1 MRLFPSPKNR
11 IMRGLTLFKDF
22 NSSVVLF
29 WKPSN
34 TRFNKTDQL
43 PLQISMLSTIIRLLG
58 NDPINQ
64 DLSDWNFWN
73 KIHWHVLNK
82 LPKSD
87 IYCKSKCNANDFI
100 SSLNPSS
107 GNFQCRQVDTQ
118 LDKMNS
124 DGAFS
129 ISISLFVILL
139 LLNNNLIWI
148 FSIASLV
155 LWDPRD
161 PKINQNWYKKNV
173 KKGKRGKIVE
183 RN

>member
-1 MRLFPSPKNR
+1 MWGPHPVVQ
-11 IMRGLTLFKDF
+11 LFKDF
-22 NSSVVLF
+22 DSSVLLF
-29 WKPSN
+29 WKTSN

-64 DLSDWNFWN
+64 DLSDWNFWS

-161 PKINQNWYKKNV
+161 PKINQNWYKKKRKRML
-173 KKGKRGKIVE
+173 KKEKEGK
-183 RN
+183 

>member
-1 MRLFPSPKNR
+1 MENNGIHNR
-11 IMRGLTLFKDF
+11 VKYCLKFHIDRKLKYNF
-22 NSSVVLF
+22 
-29 WKPSN
+29 SN
-34 TRFNKTDQL
+34 TSILVLCFSGTHPTHISIKLDKL
-43 PLQISMLSTIIRLLG
+43 PLQIWSLSTMIRLLG

-64 DLSDWNFWN
+64 DLSDWNFWS
-73 KIHWHVLNK
+73 KILWHVLNK

-129 ISISLFVILL
+129 ISISLFFILL
-139 LLNNNLIWI
+139 L
-148 FSIASLV
+148 
-155 LWDPRD
+155 
-161 PKINQNWYKKNV
+161 Q
-173 KKGKRGKIVE
+173 
-183 RN
+183 